1 MSSESSGTPPPGE
14 IRVELPTGVTSR
26 LDRDILVVKGPH
38 GEVRRSLPLGA
49 LSVTTEASVVT
60 LRLRLVTERK
70 KSRALL
76 NTWERHVANMIQGVS
91 HGFEARM
98 KVVAAH
104 FPMKV
109 AVKDH
114 SVVIENFLGEKYP
127 RTARILTGVEA
138 KVDGEFVV
146 LSGPDIE
153 LVGQSA
159 ANIERTTK
167 IRDYDPRVFQ
177 DGIYIVDKARPK
189 AVEGT

>member
-1 MSSESSGTPPPGE
+1 MSSESSGAPPSGE
-14 IRVELPTGVTSR
+14 VRVDLPTGVTAR
-26 LDRDILVVKGPH
+26 LEQDMLVVKGPR

-49 LSVTTEASVVT
+49 LNVTVEASAVA
-60 LRLRLVTERK
+60 LRLRVLTERK
-70 KSRALL
+70 KARSLL
-76 NTWERHVANMIQGVS
+76 NTWERHVANMAQGVT
-91 HGFEARM
+91 HGYEARM

-127 RTARILTGVEA
+127 RTAVILTGVEA

-153 LVGQSA
+153 RVGQSA

-177 DGIYIVDKARPK
+177 DGIYIVDKAKPK
-189 AVEGT
+189 AAEGT